1 MAFQISTTHDIAQG
15 DSTSVRMTLIFC
27 FQTARVKNSRKRTV
41 PNLVSIF
48 DDLWIIRLCLDD
60 LAKKLSEP
68 YLLTAH
74 EDSGLAGYYRLS
86 EKHDSSST
94 GRLLHLFCW
103 SSLVH
108 VPSHLGQFAQFRNN
122 LLFVLL
128 ASCRHTHLCVN
139 WVADLWP
146 RGSIAMSFQSGL
158 VSKEPTALGIL
169 SAKPSFEQD
178 HDRWV
183 GQPWVSS

>member
-1 MAFQISTTHDIAQG
+1 MKSSVVFAEHGEHVAFQISTTHDIAQG

-74 EDSGLAGYYRLS
+74 EDSGLAGYY
-86 EKHDSSST
+86 
-94 GRLLHLFCW
+94 
-103 SSLVH
+103 
-108 VPSHLGQFAQFRNN
+108 
-122 LLFVLL
+122 
-128 ASCRHTHLCVN
+128 
-139 WVADLWP
+139 
-146 RGSIAMSFQSGL
+146 
-158 VSKEPTALGIL
+158 
-169 SAKPSFEQD
+169 
-178 HDRWV
+178 
-183 GQPWVSS
+183 